1 MEYAN
6 PLSALELLRL
16 GASPPWSFSSKGAT
30 SALELLLQG
39 SDLRL
44 GATSALERPPPW
56 SDLRLG
62 ATSALERPPPLGFPS
77 LAPPDE
83 HPRINDSIQTWK
95 DVEVSNEVLWTPK
108 LCHGILKGI

>member
-1 MEYAN
+1 
-6 PLSALELLRL
+6 
-16 GASPPWSFSSKGAT
+16 
-30 SALELLLQG
+30 
-39 SDLRL
+39 
-44 GATSALERPPPW
+44 
-56 SDLRLG
+56 
-62 ATSALERPPPLGFPS
+62 LERPPPLGFPS